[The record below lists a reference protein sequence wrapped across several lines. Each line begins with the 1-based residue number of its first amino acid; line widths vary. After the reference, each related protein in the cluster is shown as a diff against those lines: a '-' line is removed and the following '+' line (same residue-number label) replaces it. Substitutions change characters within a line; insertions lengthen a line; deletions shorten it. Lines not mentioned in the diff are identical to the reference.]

1 VKPSRKVELFFA
13 LALVLMAV
21 LGTAANIA
29 ARPEPGAA
37 PTDALTELNGRVKE
51 LPRVQSFLGL
61 WLGFGLIA
69 AAGVNLAIL
78 RKLRR
83 GEKIEDAIHEPPPW
97 SILDFTVVFLVT
109 IAATQI
115 AVPRERVELADG
127 RTFPLGKKPVPVLDT
142 TFEIAKGAVVAS
154 GTIVV
159 NGTRFVGETRL
170 ARGDH
175 FVVGGV
181 EGVLLPTTAHYLG
194 MLSLASLVGPLLAL
208 GVVRARGGRLADLG
222 LVGFSIREVA
232 RGLVGYLSLVP
243 GFFLLMILS
252 AVLCRALGVP
262 FEGHPLL
269 EGLET
274 DRNPLTLALLL
285 VLTVVIA
292 PLGEEI
298 LFRGLLLRSMR
309 SAFGSLALGIL
320 ASSFFF
326 GALHPGL
333 ASLFPI
339 GWVGAVC
346 AALYAT
352 SPRRSIL
359 ASMICHG
366 LFNGVNVALEYV
378 ILKSL
383 G

>member
-21 LGTAANIA
+21 LTTAANVS
-29 ARPEPGAA
+29 ARPDPGASRE
-37 PTDALTELNGRVKE
+37 DALVELNGRVKE
-51 LPRVQSFLGL
+51 LPRVQTFLGL
-61 WLGFGLIA
+61 WLGLGLTA
-69 AAGVNLAIL
+69 AAGVNLALL

-83 GEKIEDAIHEPPPW
+83 GEKVADAIAEPPPW
-97 SILDFTVVFLVT
+97 SVLDFTLVFVLT
-109 IAATQI
+109 IAATQV
-115 AVPRERVELADG
+115 AVPREHLELADG
-127 RTFPLGKKPVPVLDT
+127 RTFALGKKPVAVGDA
-142 TFEIAKGAVVAS
+142 TFEVAKGAVVVS
-154 GTIVV
+154 GSVVV
-159 NGTRFVGETRL
+159 NDRRVEGTTKL
-170 ARGDH
+170 ARGDRL
-175 FVVGGV
+175 VVDGV
-181 EGVLLPTTAHYLG
+181 AGVLLPTTARYLG

-208 GVVRARGGRLADLG
+208 GLVRARGGTLADLG
-222 LVGFSIREVA
+222 LTGFSIREVA
-232 RGLVGYLSLVP
+232 RGLVGYLALVP
-243 GFFLLMILS
+243 GVVLLMIVS
-252 AVLCRALGVP
+252 ALLCRALGTP
-262 FEGHPLL
+262 FESHPLL

-292 PLGEEI
+292 PFGEEI

-309 SAFGSLALGIL
+309 TAFGSLALGIL

-333 ASLFPI
+333 ASLLPI

-352 SPRRSIL
+352 SPRRSIF